1 MLQVNLKFL
10 LLVSMNHFKDLKT
23 LSLAVIQNTI
33 INYVITIQITRT
45 FTECLQEFVFPF
57 LRKVQ
62 MKY

>member
-33 INYVITIQITRT
+33 INYVITNSDH
-45 FTECLQEFVFPF
+45 
-57 LRKVQ
+57 
-62 MKY
+62 